1 MGLFERLK
9 KKPAV
14 PPPPPPKPAQDSE
27 DVSVYSHMRVEV
39 TTKDGQML
47 FVAKLMCPQRHTA
60 ELHQYSEADV
70 PLLKDCAESEA
81 VPVHIRGYHDRL
93 RKAVYMEGFI
103 SPMPRHIWLVSHL
116 YVARVGNDRA
126 FFRLDTDLPASISK
140 FSGRSAGDFPCR
152 LLNISVGGACVAS
165 EQRYWEGD
173 KSLLSVKLLED
184 RETSIM
190 YCQVLRVVEKEDAP
204 FEYGCQF
211 LELNDADQDK
221 ITENIFA
228 AQLKSRSAP
237 K

>member
-9 KKPAV
+9 KKPAA

-70 PLLKDCAESEA
+70 PLLKDCSESEA
-81 VPVHIRGYHDRL
+81 LPVHIRGYHDRL
-93 RKAVYMEGFI
+93 RKAVYMEGCI

-173 KSLLSVKLLED
+173 KFLLSVKLLED